1 VKLTRKTSV
10 AALLAVAAITLA
22 ACGSDDKA
30 STSTTPAA
38 PTTSVES
45 SSESTTDAATT
56 GSTES
61 SSNTEAS
68 TEASTEGSS
77 APAEQLSGTLTAAG
91 ASSQNSAMTAWIAD
105 YNATQPGV
113 TVNYDPVGSGAGR
126 EQFLS
131 GAAQFA
137 GSDSAL
143 SDEELT
149 TSKSVCGPGGALDIP
164 VYISPI
170 AIPFNVEGVTD
181 LNLKPAVIAQIFDKK
196 ITKWNDPAIA
206 ADNPDATLPDLAIT
220 PVNRSDDSG
229 TSKNFQQYLLAAA
242 PDNWTYEA
250 ADAWPVKGGEAA
262 NGTSGVIEVVGATNG
277 AIGYADASAVGQLP
291 TAAVGVGDSFAKY
304 SAEAAAAVVDESKQ
318 VEGRGEHDL
327 ALSLAR
333 DTTSTGTYPVVLVS
347 YHLVCSNY
355 TDANNGN
362 MVKSFLSY
370 VISTEGQAS
379 AAESAGSAPISDDL
393 RTKAQA
399 AIDSITTG

>member
-1 VKLTRKTSV
+1 MKLTRKTSM

-22 ACGSDDKA
+22 ACGSDDK
-30 STSTTPAA
+30 TTTTTPATTA
-38 PTTSVES
+38 PSTSSVVES
-45 SSESTTDAATT
+45 SSDAPTSGAT
-56 GSTES
+56 GSETSGEVTS
-61 SSNTEAS
+61 G
-68 TEASTEGSS
+68 STEGSS

-113 TVNYDPVGSGAGR
+113 TINYDPVGSGAGR

-131 GAAQFA
+131 GSAQFA

-143 SDEELT
+143 SDEELA
-149 TSKSVCGPGGALDIP
+149 TSKNVCGPGGALDIP

-196 ITKWNDPAIA
+196 ITKWNDPAIV

-242 PDNWTYEA
+242 PTDWTYEA

-262 NGTSGVIEVVGATNG
+262 NGTSGVIEVVSSTNG

-355 TDANNGN
+355 SDANNGN

-370 VISTEGQAS
+370 VISPEGQAS